1 MLFMKAD
8 DVAKTYGIHRSV
20 VYKRIKNHT
29 YRVNEY
35 NEVLIADVIKVME
48 QGVKKGRP
56 VGVVD
61 KRPRKKK
68 EIE

>member
-1 MLFMKAD
+1 MKAD
-8 DVAKTYGIHRSV
+8 DVAKTYGINRSV

-35 NEVLIADVIKVME
+35 NEVLVADVVKVME

-56 VGVVD
+56 VGSVD
-61 KRPRKKK
+61 KVPRRKK